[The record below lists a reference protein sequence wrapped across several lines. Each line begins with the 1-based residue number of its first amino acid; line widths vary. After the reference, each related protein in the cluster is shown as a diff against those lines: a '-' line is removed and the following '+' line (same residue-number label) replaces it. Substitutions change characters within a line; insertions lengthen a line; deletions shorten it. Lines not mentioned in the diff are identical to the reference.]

1 MMYNQSQAAAVTATA
16 QVLLPMIRRVM
27 PNIIASQ
34 LISVQP
40 MTGPVGQIFN
50 STWTL
55 DHLKMKKVHYQHFL
69 RVYNRKTYHKIDD
82 IVKLGYTQ
90 VTVSV
95 MNAIPAKRWC
105 TANLKP
111 GSFVMINT
119 RFVFAYDRDAT
130 LFALRWS

>member
-1 MMYNQSQAAAVTATA
+1 MTHTK
-16 QVLLPMIRRVM
+16 VLLPLIRRVM

-34 LISVQP
+34 LIGVQSP
-40 MTGPVGQIFN
+40 TAPVGQIF
-50 STWTL
+50 SSIWTL
-55 DHLKMKKVHYQHFL
+55 EHLKMKKVHYQHFL

-82 IVKLGYTQ
+82 VVKLGYTQ
-90 VTVSV
+90 VKVSV

-105 TANLKP
+105 VATLKP